1 MEILGLAAVVAGVF
15 AIIMLV
21 MAVGVIFSNRPLRGS
36 CGGPAVLDDAG
47 NPMTCPDCNC
57 KTEVDIGPG
66 PAAAITD

>member
-1 MEILGLAAVVAGVF
+1 MEGLGLALVVAVVF
-15 AIIMLV
+15 ALIMLV

-36 CGGPAVLDDAG
+36 CGGPAVLDPEG

-66 PAAAITD
+66 PQLAAPE